1 MRGERAGA
9 ARAVRQVMRSP
20 RHRARRTAPG
30 TAAVR
35 DTAKSLPVH
44 EETRRLARFASSAVA
59 RHRVTEVNTNPGRTR
74 RCGWPRRTGTLR
86 AELEKRY
93 RDLEERVDRFQRLLR
108 F

>member
-1 MRGERAGA
+1 M
-9 ARAVRQVMRSP
+9 
-20 RHRARRTAPG
+20 
-30 TAAVR
+30 
-35 DTAKSLPVH
+35 
-44 EETRRLARFASSAVA
+44 
-59 RHRVTEVNTNPGRTR
+59 TEVNTNPGRTR